1 MSLKEFL
8 QKQRPDELTE
18 TQVALEIRRLEK
30 AAGDMEYHHYNSE
43 PHLEAVALMR
53 ADAEGLKK
61 IQARL
66 LAGQKGLPPFEPQR
80 YDHGAIVQHRGAI
93 WQAKKSTGQR
103 PGDGTDWQVI
113 DGTPT
118 PMPPALPAVIDTGD
132 NLTDGFDAKTEDDRY
147 WLSVLEEAEKD
158 YRQHIKTAG
167 LTEADL
173 TRPPSLRRSL
183 IEQAVHNVAVARK
196 FERQAEE
203 IKSFTKRLEALE
215 EGGIQYRGIYQRA
228 QNYSKGDVTTFHGS
242 AWIALRSLKE
252 TEEPGTCDGWMLMVK
267 KGRDA

>member
-30 AAGDMEYHHYNSE
+30 AAGDMEYHHYNSD
-43 PHLEAVALMR
+43 PHLEAVTLIR

-103 PGDGTDWQVI
+103 PGDGTDWHVI

-118 PMPPALPAVIDTGD
+118 PLPPAIPAVMDVSEDITKGVKS
-132 NLTDGFDAKTEDDRY
+132 TTEDDRY
-147 WLSVLEEAEKD
+147 WLSVLQDAEKD
-158 YRQHIKTAG
+158 YRQHVKDAG
-167 LTEADL
+167 LTKEEL
-173 TRPPSLRRSL
+173 KRPNSLRWSL
-183 IEQAVHNVAVARK
+183 IEHSIMSVAIKRK
-196 FERQAEE
+196 LDRQADDL
-203 IKSFTKRLEALE
+203 KALTKRLEVLE

-228 QNYSKGDVTTFHGS
+228 QNYSKGDVITFHGS
-242 AWIALRSLKE
+242 AWIALRPLKE

>member
-30 AAGDMEYHHYNSE
+30 AAGDMEYHHYNSD

-66 LAGQKGLPPFEPQR
+66 LAGQKGLPPFEHQR

-118 PMPPALPAVIDTGD
+118 PLPPAIPAVLDMSADITKGVKS
-132 NLTDGFDAKTEDDRY
+132 TTEDDRY
-147 WLSVLEEAEKD
+147 WLSKLEEAEKD
-158 YRQHIKTAG
+158 YRQYIKTAG
-167 LTEADL
+167 CTEEQL
-173 TRPPSLRRSL
+173 KRPTSLRWSL
-183 IEQAVHNVAVARK
+183 IAQSIQNVHIARK
-196 FERQAEE
+196 FERQADE
-203 IKSFTKRLEALE
+203 IKALTKRLEALE

-228 QNYSKGDVTTFHGS
+228 QNYSKGDVITFHGS